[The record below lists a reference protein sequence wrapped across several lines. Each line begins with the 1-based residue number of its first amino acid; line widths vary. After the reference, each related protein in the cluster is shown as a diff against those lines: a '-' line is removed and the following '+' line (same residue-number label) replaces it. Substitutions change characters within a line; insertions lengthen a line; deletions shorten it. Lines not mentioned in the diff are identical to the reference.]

1 MMEPEKNP
9 DIEIDP
15 SGAPNPAIPG
25 ASPSAGRGGGG
36 PKLPPAQAQELIA
49 SLEREAKALGQEPA
63 AARLHYEMGLLWD
76 ELLENPPKAAVCFQN
91 AYRIAPRHVANLRA
105 ARRLFTGVGNWQ
117 MVAQLLDAEA
127 VAIEDE
133 AQKRALLVQRA
144 QVLEQ
149 RLGLADEALAVLEQC
164 QRAAPR
170 DPVVLLPLEA
180 AYRARGDARGLRAAL
195 AALADAVA
203 DGPLKAYYLAAAAR
217 LDEGP
222 LGAPA
227 DASPLV
233 RRALA
238 LAPGDP
244 EIITAAKR
252 AAERESDSDALC
264 RALEAEARA
273 TPGPAA
279 APIFH
284 RMSRILERTGRPE
297 EALQALLDGRRAA
310 PSDPLI
316 LDELARVF
324 EAAGRFGELAD
335 VLKCRAEGLQDAA
348 ELIAV
353 ELQLGGVHEEKLGR
367 EDDAIACYRRVLAV
381 APAHPTAIGA
391 LGKLYYRRQNWQN
404 LLETYE
410 AEIRGCEDPRQKSA
424 RLYKAAELL
433 ETRLGSDAEAIAHYN
448 EALRLRPGYLP
459 ATKALIRMYER
470 LERWE
475 DLVALYEQD
484 LGHTDDRDQTIALL
498 AQIAALQ
505 EERLKD
511 LLKAA
516 ATLRRIL
523 EIAPDHLSTIRTLAR
538 LCERAG
544 LWEELIRVH
553 ELEAAL
559 AGDSKQVISLLH
571 SNAELCE
578 ERLKDRDRAVDAYR
592 KVLNLSASYLPALK
606 ALGRLYAQAG
616 QWADLVSM
624 YRQEAE
630 ITPSPEQAAGLIFK
644 AGGLL
649 EEKLGRPD
657 EAIAAYQEVLT
668 LSPSFFPALRSLARI
683 YRAQFNFERLVEVLR
698 AEAASRV
705 DRKRR
710 ANLLF
715 QVGSIWEDDLGRP
728 DVALE
733 AYRDALS
740 NDPDHGPSVRALER
754 LYTRQGASA
763 ELAALL
769 ERELSAAS
777 TGPEKLPILQKLAH
791 LHADRLGD
799 PVRAEQ
805 AFAAIVALR
814 PGDVGALKSL
824 EVLRAASPGLR
835 AEVRAR
841 IAEALS
847 DPAAAAAHLYASSLD
862 REREG
867 SPALAELRRV
877 LELCPD
883 DPRAVEGYESA
894 LRRAGDF
901 EVLASFLAQ
910 RAARAADPEL
920 RLALQMRLGEVCEWK
935 LGALDRAFAAYRAV
949 LDADPRYLPAIRA
962 ARRVLDPQRS
972 PREVHKLLVAE
983 AEATVDAKAASEL
996 YLEAGGIAE
1005 GPLND
1010 VEAARAAYQAALVR
1024 DAFEPRATAR
1034 LEELLARAG
1043 GSEEIA
1049 ALHLSRSRARAREGD
1064 RAGAAAEGVLAA
1076 SVLAEGLRDTL
1087 RALAA
1092 LDEVLAL
1099 VPDQAEA
1106 LELRGELCLSMED
1119 WPGAAQA
1126 FGRRVEEDGDP
1137 ARLAALHHK
1146 LGVLYHDRLG
1156 DPGRASAHLMTALA
1170 ADPSDYEALERV
1182 GAIHLAERNWSG
1194 AADAF
1199 KRLIESN
1206 PEPERLARYMCTYA
1220 RIAEEGFGELQTAAD
1235 GYRRALELLPGDAAI
1250 IERLASLCERLGD
1263 ISELTSLVESQAAQA
1278 AAAGDKARAAALRVK
1293 VAELYLRQGEVQRAV
1308 QAYRLAAE
1316 LAPADVSIF
1325 SALADLLTRD
1335 GSSLP
1340 AAIEQHR
1347 AILRV
1352 DPCRLESYHALY
1364 GLFLDLRQVDR
1375 AVCAGHVLAS
1385 FRALTEAEAVSLEV
1399 AKARAP
1405 SESSESLP
1413 AEDLDG
1419 ALLHPLAR
1427 GPLTELMRTVG
1438 DQLHKLYEPGPE
1450 AKGLGRGDRLKPDH
1464 PLHQAARALCASLGV
1479 EKLEIYQGKRGASVQ
1494 VENTDPLSL
1503 IVGPDFA
1510 RRNNAREQRFLLG
1523 RACLHLRNK
1532 MPLALRLDPQV
1543 LAELLGGAI
1552 RIAVP
1557 QFALLGKTDPELT
1570 RRLRKAMSGKAVR
1583 ALEALAPELSRLRSL
1598 DLTAWLRGAL
1608 ASADRAGALL
1618 CGDAGIALQ
1627 VLLRGEARAHLKLDS
1642 PAAVAGAVRGRREI
1656 AELLDFAVS
1665 DEYFRLRAKLRI
1677 AAG

>member
-1 MMEPEKNP
+1 MMEPDQAE
-9 DIEIDP
+9 IEIDP
-15 SGAPNPAIPG
+15 SVAPDPARPG
-25 ASPSAGRGGGG
+25 ASPSVGGG

-63 AARLHYEMGLLWD
+63 AARLHYEMGLLWN
-76 ELLENPPKAAVCFQN
+76 EPLENPPKAAVCFQN

-117 MVAQLLDAEA
+117 MVAQLLEAEA
-127 VAIEDE
+127 VAVEDE
-133 AQKRALLVQRA
+133 GQKRALLVQRA
-144 QVLEQ
+144 QVLDQ

-170 DPVVLLPLEA
+170 DPAVLLPLEA
-180 AYRARGDARGLRAAL
+180 AYRARGDARGLRATL

-203 DGPLKAYYLAAAAR
+203 DGALKAYYLAAAAR

-227 DASPLV
+227 DAAPLV

-238 LAPGDP
+238 LAPENP

-284 RMSRILERTGRPE
+284 RISRILERTGRHE

-335 VLKCRAEGLQDAA
+335 VLKSRCEGLQDAA

-353 ELQLGGVHEEKLGR
+353 ELQLGGVYEEKLGR
-367 EDDAIACYRRVLAV
+367 EDEAIACYRRVLAV

-391 LGKLYYRRQNWQN
+391 LGKLYYRRQNWQG
-404 LLETYE
+404 LIETYE
-410 AEIRGCEDPRQKSA
+410 AEIRGCEDPRLKSA

-433 ETRLGSDAEAIAHYN
+433 ERLGSDAEAIARYN
-448 EALRLRPGYLP
+448 EALELRPGYLP

-484 LGHTDDRDQTIALL
+484 LGQTDDRDQTIALL
-498 AQIAALQ
+498 ARIAAIQ

-511 LLKAA
+511 LTRAA
-516 ATLRRIL
+516 ATLRRIV
-523 EIAPDHLSTIRTLAR
+523 EIAPDHLSTIRDLAR

-571 SNAELCE
+571 SNAEICE

-592 KVLNLSASYLPALK
+592 KVLNLSASYLPALQ

-715 QVGSIWEDDLGRP
+715 QVASIWEDDLGRP

-733 AYRDALS
+733 TYRDALA
-740 NDPDHGPSVRALER
+740 NDPDHGPSIRALER
-754 LYTRQGASA
+754 LYARQGAFA
-763 ELAALL
+763 ESAALL

-777 TGPEKLPILQKLAH
+777 TGPEKLPILQKLAY
-791 LHADRLGD
+791 LYADRLGD

-805 AFAAIVALR
+805 AFAAVVALR
-814 PGDVGALKSL
+814 PKDVGALKSL

-883 DPRAVEGYESA
+883 DACAVDGYENA

-901 EVLASFLAQ
+901 EALASFLAQ

-920 RLALQMRLGEVCEWK
+920 RLALQMRLGEICEWK

-949 LDADPRYLPAIRA
+949 LDAEPRHLPAIRA

-972 PREVHKLLVAE
+972 PREVQKLLVAE
-983 AEATVDAKAASEL
+983 AEATIDAKAASEL
-996 YLEAGGIAE
+996 YLEAGGLAE

-1049 ALHLSRSRARAREGD
+1049 ALHLSRSRTRAREGD
-1064 RAGAAAEGVLAA
+1064 AAGAASEGVRAA
-1076 SVLAEGLRDTL
+1076 RVLAEGLRDTL

-1092 LDEVLAL
+1092 LDEVLAQ
-1099 VPDQAEA
+1099 VPDHAEA

-1170 ADPSDYEALERV
+1170 ADPSDFEALERI

-1206 PEPERLARYMCTYA
+1206 PEPERLARYVCTYA
-1220 RIAEEGFGELQTAAD
+1220 RIAEDGFGELQTAAG

-1250 IERLASLCERLGD
+1250 IERLASLCERLGN
-1263 ISELTSLVESQAAQA
+1263 IPELTSLVEAQAAQA

-1293 VAELYLRQGEVQRAV
+1293 VAELCLRQGEVQRAI

-1316 LAPADVSIF
+1316 LAPADVALCA
-1325 SALADLLTRD
+1325 ALADLLTRD

-1347 AILRV
+1347 ALLRL

-1364 GLFLDLRQVDR
+1364 GLFLDSRQVDR

-1385 FRALTEAEAVSLEV
+1385 FRALTESEAASFEV
-1399 AKARAP
+1399 AKAQAP
-1405 SESSESLP
+1405 SEPSEILP

-1427 GPLTELMRTVG
+1427 SPLTELMRTVG

-1464 PLHQAARALCASLGV
+1464 PLHRAARALCTSLGV

-1510 RRNNAREQRFLLG
+1510 RRNSAREQRFLLG

-1557 QFALLGKTDPELT
+1557 EFALLGKPDPELT
-1570 RRLRKAMSGKAVR
+1570 RRLRKAMSGRAVR
-1583 ALEALAPELSRLRSL
+1583 ALEALAPELSGQRTLH
-1598 DLTAWLRGAL
+1598 LTAWLRGAL

-1627 VLLRGEARAHLKLDS
+1627 VLLRDEARAPLKLDS
-1642 PAAVAGAVRGRREI
+1642 PAAVADAVRGRREI

-1665 DEYFRLRAKLRI
+1665 DEYFRLRSKLRL
-1677 AAG
+1677 AVG